1 MKTTEGSRRV
11 RRLAA
16 LTRHADA
23 PALPGSKGQ
32 ATLELIEARFGCGA
46 RHDATRRCEHGHE
59 WTCFWGS
66 REVSA
71 NLA

>member
-46 RHDATRRCEHGHE
+46 RHDATRRILPSPRAG
-59 WTCFWGS
+59 FADLLDQAP
-66 REVSA
+66 R
-71 NLA
+71 